1 MILVNYCYITAGQY
15 MDNKTEFMNDF
26 LIPEGELVF
35 KASRSSGP
43 GGQNVN
49 KLNTK
54 ITLLFNISESKSLS
68 DLQKELICKKL
79 SARIDKAGFLQVV
92 SQKFR
97 TQIANRKAA
106 VERLHNL
113 LIEALKTKPIRK
125 KTKISYSEKQKRLQ
139 AKKHKS
145 RLKNQRRWGVSE
157 Q

>member
-1 MILVNYCYITAGQY
+1 
-15 MDNKTEFMNDF
+15 MDNKINIMNDIS
-26 LIPEGELVF
+26 IPEGELVF

-68 DLQKELICKKL
+68 DFQKEMIYRKL
-79 SARIDKAGFLQVV
+79 SARIDKDGFLQVV

-106 VERLHNL
+106 VERLNIL
-113 LIEALKTKPIRK
+113 LIDALKPKPIRK
-125 KTKISYSEKQKRLQ
+125 KTKISYSEKQKRLEV
-139 AKKHKS
+139 KKHKS
-145 RLKNQRRWGVSE
+145 RLKKQRRWDVSE